1 MSDELKNYQSGDTG
15 NPFASGAGQIGYE
28 NHKRRQQQE
37 RDHLRKGAAD
47 AGKRSGGSSQYYSG
61 RDWFL
66 VISALVAFEAI
77 MNFTGFLTSDL
88 QRAGAFIGAVVSF
101 TLIFK
106 YWDLIVK
113 IVIGLIFITL
123 GGALGYDALSG
134 N

>member
-1 MSDELKNYQSGDTG
+1 MSDELKNYQSGDAG
-15 NPFASGAGQIGYE
+15 NPFAPGAGQVGYE

-37 RDHLRKGAAD
+37 RDRLSKGAAN
-47 AGKRSGGSSQYYSG
+47 AGKRSGGSSQNYSG
-61 RDWFL
+61 RDWLL

-88 QRAGAFIGAVVSF
+88 QRIAAFIGAVVSF
-101 TLIFK
+101 ILIFK

-113 IVIGLIFITL
+113 IVIGLIVVAV
-123 GGALGYDALSG
+123 GGAFGYDALTG